1 MFWKLTYNS
10 ILKRSLRLGYIWI
23 LIVIGCGDTTIMSSA
38 EEETTRVELDVYMKY
53 EMDSNGYYRVGYN
66 GYNYVQVFAQ
76 SEGLQRIFWSSSD
89 SFSVVYQGITF
100 YTSIA
105 SYSTYTNSNTGETR
119 QNVFISPS
127 FIGDT
132 LVVVGAI
139 SSDNYDWVSF
149 ILE

>member
-1 MFWKLTYNS
+1 M
-10 ILKRSLRLGYIWI
+10 IR
-23 LIVIGCGDTTIMSSA
+23 IVLLVLLVGCGDLQDSVLGT
-38 EEETTRVELDVYMKY
+38 EEETVKVELDVYMKY
-53 EMDSNGYYRVGYN
+53 EQDENGYYRVGYN

-89 SFSVVYQGITF
+89 SFAVVYQGITF

-119 QNVFISPS
+119 QNVYINQS
-127 FIGDT
+127 FVGDT

-139 SSDNYDWVSF
+139 SEDNYDYASF

>member
-1 MFWKLTYNS
+1 MIRIVL
-10 ILKRSLRLGYIWI
+10 LV
-23 LIVIGCGDTTIMSSA
+23 LIVGCGDIQDTVMGT
-38 EEETTRVELDVYMKY
+38 EEETTAVELDVYMKY

-76 SEGLQRIFWSSSD
+76 TEGLQRIFWSSSD

-100 YTSIA
+100 YTRIA

-119 QNVFISPS
+119 QNVYINQS
-127 FIGDT
+127 FVGDT

-139 SSDNYDWVSF
+139 SEDNYDYASF

>member
-1 MFWKLTYNS
+1 MKNFLLTLT
-10 ILKRSLRLGYIWI
+10 ILLFGCSDLDNVLGEDNEPAYK
-23 LIVIGCGDTTIMSSA
+23 VP
-38 EEETTRVELDVYMKY
+38 LDVYMKY
-53 EMDSNGYYRVGYN
+53 DTDENGYYRVPHS

-105 SYSTYTNSNTGETR
+105 SYSTYTNGQTGETR

-127 FIGDT
+127 FVGDT

-139 SSDNYDWVSF
+139 SEDNYDWASF

>member
-1 MFWKLTYNS
+1 LV
-10 ILKRSLRLGYIWI
+10 
-23 LIVIGCGDTTIMSSA
+23 LIVGCGDIQDTVMGT
-38 EEETTRVELDVYMKY
+38 EEETTAVELDVYMKY

-76 SEGLQRIFWSSSD
+76 TEGLQRIFWSSSD

-119 QNVFISPS
+119 QNVYINQS
-127 FIGDT
+127 FVGDT

-139 SSDNYDWVSF
+139 SEDNYDWASF

>member
-1 MFWKLTYNS
+1 MIRIVL
-10 ILKRSLRLGYIWI
+10 LV
-23 LIVIGCGDTTIMSSA
+23 LIVGCGNIQDTVMGT
-38 EEETTRVELDVYMKY
+38 EEETTAVELDVYMKY

-76 SEGLQRIFWSSSD
+76 TEGLQRIFWSSSD

-119 QNVFISPS
+119 QNVYINQS
-127 FIGDT
+127 FVGDT

-139 SSDNYDWVSF
+139 SEDNYDWASF

>member
-1 MFWKLTYNS
+1 
-10 ILKRSLRLGYIWI
+10 
-23 LIVIGCGDTTIMSSA
+23 MSSA
-38 EEETTRVELDVYMKY
+38 EEEITRVELDVYMKY

>member
-1 MFWKLTYNS
+1 MIRIVL
-10 ILKRSLRLGYIWI
+10 LV
-23 LIVIGCGDTTIMSSA
+23 LIVGCGDLQDTVLGT
-38 EEETTRVELDVYMKY
+38 EEETVKVELDVYMKY

-89 SFSVVYQGITF
+89 SFAVVYQGITF

-119 QNVFISPS
+119 QNVYINQS
-127 FIGDT
+127 FVGDT

-139 SSDNYDWVSF
+139 SEDNYDWASF

>member
-1 MFWKLTYNS
+1 VNRIII
-10 ILKRSLRLGYIWI
+10 ILL
-23 LIVIGCGDTTIMSSA
+23 LIVGCGDIQESITGP
-38 EEETTRVELDVYMKY
+38 EETETRVELDVYMKY
-53 EMDSNGYYRVGYN
+53 EQDSNGFYRVKYN

-76 SEGLQRIFWSSSD
+76 SEGLQRVFWSSSD

-105 SYSTYTNSNTGETR
+105 SYSTYTNGQTGETR

-127 FIGDT
+127 FVGDT

-139 SSDNYDWVSF
+139 SEDNYDWASF

>member
-1 MFWKLTYNS
+1 VNRIII
-10 ILKRSLRLGYIWI
+10 ILL
-23 LIVIGCGDTTIMSSA
+23 LIVGCGDIQESITGP
-38 EEETTRVELDVYMKY
+38 EETETRVELDVYMKY
-53 EMDSNGYYRVGYN
+53 EQDSNGFYRVKYN

-76 SEGLQRIFWSSSD
+76 SEGLQRVFWSSSD

-105 SYSTYTNSNTGETR
+105 SYSAYTNGQTGETR

-127 FIGDT
+127 FVGDT

-139 SSDNYDWVSF
+139 SEDNYDWASF

>member
-1 MFWKLTYNS
+1 MNRIII
-10 ILKRSLRLGYIWI
+10 ILL
-23 LIVIGCGDTTIMSSA
+23 LIVGCGDIQESIA
-38 EEETTRVELDVYMKY
+38 GPEETETRVELDVYMKY

>member
-1 MFWKLTYNS
+1 MIRIVL
-10 ILKRSLRLGYIWI
+10 LV
-23 LIVIGCGDTTIMSSA
+23 LIVGCGDIQDTVMGT
-38 EEETTRVELDVYMKY
+38 EEETTAVELDVYMKY
-53 EMDSNGYYRVGYN
+53 EMDSNGYFRVGYN

-76 SEGLQRIFWSSSD
+76 TEGLQRIFWSSSD

-119 QNVFISPS
+119 QNVYINQS
-127 FIGDT
+127 FVGDT

-139 SSDNYDWVSF
+139 SEDNYDWASF

>member
-1 MFWKLTYNS
+1 MNRIII
-10 ILKRSLRLGYIWI
+10 ILL
-23 LIVIGCGDTTIMSSA
+23 LIVGCGDIQESITGP
-38 EEETTRVELDVYMKY
+38 EETETRVELDVYMKY
-53 EMDSNGYYRVGYN
+53 EQDSNGFYRVKYN

-76 SEGLQRIFWSSSD
+76 SEGLQRVFWSSSD

-105 SYSTYTNSNTGETR
+105 SYSAYTNGQTGETR

-127 FIGDT
+127 FVGDT

-139 SSDNYDWVSF
+139 SEDNYDWASF

>member
-1 MFWKLTYNS
+1 MIRIVL
-10 ILKRSLRLGYIWI
+10 LV
-23 LIVIGCGDTTIMSSA
+23 LIVGCGDIQDTVMGT
-38 EEETTRVELDVYMKY
+38 EEETTAVELDVYMKY

-76 SEGLQRIFWSSSD
+76 TEGLQRIFWSSSD

-119 QNVFISPS
+119 QNVYVNQG

-139 SSDNYDWVSF
+139 SENNYDYVYF
-149 ILE
+149 ILH

>member
-1 MFWKLTYNS
+1 MERK
-10 ILKRSLRLGYIWI
+10 SLRRKKRLQHSLVSLLTIFLFNCGSDIITNDNDQEVYRAPLELWMQYPQDELGYYH
-23 LIVIGCGDTTIMSSA
+23 VQ
-38 EEETTRVELDVYMKY
+38 
-53 EMDSNGYYRVGYN
+53 YN
-66 GYNYVQVFAQ
+66 GYNYCQVFAK
-76 SEGLQRIFWSSSD
+76 SEGIQRIFWSSSD

>member
-1 MFWKLTYNS
+1 MRRVGI
-10 ILKRSLRLGYIWI
+10 ILLL
-23 LIVIGCGDTTIMSSA
+23 LVVGCGDITESITGPG
-38 EEETTRVELDVYMKY
+38 ETETKVELDVYMKY
-53 EMDSNGYYRVGYN
+53 DQDTNGYYRVGYN

-76 SEGLQRIFWSSSD
+76 SEGIQRIFWSSSD
-89 SFSVVYQGITF
+89 SFAVVYQGITF

-119 QNVFISPS
+119 QNVYINQS
-127 FIGDT
+127 FVGDT

-139 SSDNYDWVSF
+139 SEDNYDYVSF

>member
-38 EEETTRVELDVYMKY
+38 EEEITKVELDVYMKY

>member
-1 MFWKLTYNS
+1 MNRIII
-10 ILKRSLRLGYIWI
+10 ILL
-23 LIVIGCGDTTIMSSA
+23 LIVGCGDIQESITGP
-38 EEETTRVELDVYMKY
+38 EETETRVELDVYMKY
-53 EMDSNGYYRVGYN
+53 EQDSNGFYRVKYN

-76 SEGLQRIFWSSSD
+76 SEGLQRVFCSSSD

-105 SYSTYTNSNTGETR
+105 SYSTYTNGQTGETR

-127 FIGDT
+127 FVGDT

-139 SSDNYDWVSF
+139 SEDNYDWASF

>member
-1 MFWKLTYNS
+1 MIRIVL
-10 ILKRSLRLGYIWI
+10 LV
-23 LIVIGCGDTTIMSSA
+23 LIVGCGDIQDTVMGT
-38 EEETTRVELDVYMKY
+38 EEETTAVELDVYMKY

-76 SEGLQRIFWSSSD
+76 TEGLQRIFWSSSD

-119 QNVFISPS
+119 QNVYINQS
-127 FIGDT
+127 FVGDT

-139 SSDNYDWVSF
+139 SEDNYDWASF

>member
-1 MFWKLTYNS
+1 MF
-10 ILKRSLRLGYIWI
+10 
-23 LIVIGCGDTTIMSSA
+23 GCGDITESITGPG
-38 EEETTRVELDVYMKY
+38 ETETRVELDVYMKY
-53 EMDSNGYYRVGYN
+53 ETDVNGYYRVGYN

-89 SFSVVYQGITF
+89 SFAVVYQGITF

-119 QNVFISPS
+119 QNVYINQS
-127 FIGDT
+127 FVGDT

-139 SSDNYDWVSF
+139 SEDNYDYASF

>member
-1 MFWKLTYNS
+1 MNRIII
-10 ILKRSLRLGYIWI
+10 ILL
-23 LIVIGCGDTTIMSSA
+23 LIVGCGDIQESITGP
-38 EEETTRVELDVYMKY
+38 EETETRVELDVYMKY
-53 EMDSNGYYRVGYN
+53 EQDSNGFYRVKYN

-76 SEGLQRIFWSSSD
+76 SEGLQRVFWSSSD

-105 SYSTYTNSNTGETR
+105 SYSTYTNGQTGETR

-127 FIGDT
+127 FVGDT

-139 SSDNYDWVSF
+139 SEDNYDWASF

>member
-1 MFWKLTYNS
+1 MNRIII
-10 ILKRSLRLGYIWI
+10 ILL
-23 LIVIGCGDTTIMSSA
+23 LIVGCGDIQESITGP
-38 EEETTRVELDVYMKY
+38 EETETRVELDVYMKY
-53 EMDSNGYYRVGYN
+53 EQDSNGFYRVKYN

-76 SEGLQRIFWSSSD
+76 SEGLQRVFWSSSD

-105 SYSTYTNSNTGETR
+105 SYSTYTNGQTGETR

-127 FIGDT
+127 FVGDT

-139 SSDNYDWVSF
+139 SEDNYAWASF